1 MVVRELI
8 YPFFIECIAYTTD
21 PYWKSIFE
29 DLAHGI
35 SPYSTYIN
43 RDVIMCNYKDREFA
57 YKIQRKPTDT
67 LYNEIFDLF
76 KKKLGLL
83 SPSEIL
89 SNRNDMNYDDVV
101 CNDWSL
107 IKKKNIRETLVERYV
122 IEMKNKFALT
132 IQQAK
137 YLNDIIFLSLVLRV
151 LVPSDIIIKN
161 GMIES
166 VNGVHFET
174 GKITFD
180 YNIYDI
186 QLSCQQPE
194 FIIEENLMAAN
205 WYKFLNTLRK
215 LSPN

>member
-186 QLSCQQPE
+186 QLSSQQPE

>member
-1 MVVRELI
+1 M
-8 YPFFIECIAYTTD
+8 AYTTD

-29 DLAHGI
+29 DLARGI
-35 SPYSTYIN
+35 TPYSTYIN
-43 RDVIMCNYKDREFA
+43 RDVIICNYKDREFA

-186 QLSCQQPE
+186 QLSSQQPE
-194 FIIEENLMAAN
+194 FIIEENLMATN